1 VLVVGAASRDLAPDD
16 ARGWRLGGAVSF
28 GALALARLGVRTR
41 ALIGADAEASDADE
55 LEVLRRAGVDVSVA
69 RLAAGPVFRNV
80 ERPDGRRQRC
90 LSVSSALAPRRL
102 PEGWALD
109 ADAICLAP
117 VAGEL
122 EDEWALVPAAG
133 AFVSL
138 GWQGL
143 LRALAAGH
151 DVERVAPA
159 ARPLVTRANL
169 LGVSENDL
177 GPEVRLSRLVDL
189 VSFGASVL
197 VTRGDRGGSLLTS
210 RRPARSGLR
219 AYPAIPSN
227 RVVDPTGAGDVFLAA
242 LVAAIVDGAR
252 LGIGGGWPERLTFAA
267 AAASLAVEGPGLAG
281 VPALE
286 AVRRRVAEVA

>member
-1 VLVVGAASRDLAPDD
+1 MLVVGAASRDLAPDD

-28 GALALARLGVRTR
+28 GALALARLGVPTR
-41 ALIGADAEASDADE
+41 ALIGADAQAADADE
-55 LEVLRRAGVDVSVA
+55 LDVLRHAGVDVSVA
-69 RLAAGPVFRNV
+69 RLASGPVFRNV
-80 ERPDGRRQRC
+80 ELASGRRQRC
-90 LSVSSALAPRRL
+90 LSISSALAPRRL
-102 PEGWALD
+102 PERWAID
-109 ADAICLAP
+109 ADAMCLAP

-122 EDEWALVPAAG
+122 DDEWALVPAAG

-143 LRALAAGH
+143 LRTLAAGH
-151 DVERVAPA
+151 DVERVAPV

-189 VSFGASVL
+189 VSVGASVL

-242 LVAAIVDGAR
+242 LVATIVDGAR
-252 LGIGGGWPERLTFAA
+252 LGIGGAWPERLTFAA

-281 VPALE
+281 VPGLE